1 MAGSTSTTLAT
12 AINTYTVGLIDTLDS
27 EATPLATWVGLK
39 DIMTRGGGDSVD
51 WTVRSAGNTSST
63 TFVEGDAPSAAGYD
77 TFYGLTLAKSSYQYR
92 SVDQITGTAIDSV
105 KGGNWDA
112 INRRLTDLVKAHDSY
127 LEDATVTAYEAAVAS
142 GGSVYGQ
149 TRANANTASYEAA
162 VTPTLDQMATAWDGM
177 VADPRSAPMTE
188 IEMLA
193 PSEFITSYGDVA
205 TGQTAF
211 EYNAVQ
217 TGGIDAG
224 RQAGGD
230 IAYNKKR
237 FTMIPTMTD
246 TTCLFLS
253 KGNVDRFFWRYK
265 EVQTMAKNDDSV
277 TVNII
282 SVIVPVV
289 WNPRIAGKLT

>member
-1 MAGSTSTTLAT
+1 MATTASVLAS
-12 AINTYTVGLIDTLDS
+12 AVNTYTTGLIDTLDS
-27 EATPLATWVGLK
+27 EATPLADWVGLK
-39 DIMTRGGGDSVD
+39 DIMTRGGGDTVY
-51 WTVRSAGNTSST
+51 WPVRSAGNTSTT
-63 TFVEGDAPSAAGYD
+63 TFVENDAPSAAGND
-77 TFYGLTLAKSSYQYR
+77 TFYTLEIAKSSYQYR
-92 SVDQITGTAIDSV
+92 SVDQITGTAVDSV

-112 INRRLTDLVKAHDSY
+112 VNRRLTDLVKAHDSY

-142 GGSVYGQ
+142 GGSYAGQ
-149 TRANANTASYEAA
+149 TRANANTASMEAA
-162 VTPTLDQMATAWDGM
+162 VTPTLDQMATAWDAM
-177 VADPRSAPMTE
+177 VADPRSAPMAE
-188 IEMLA
+188 LEMLA
-193 PSEFITSYGDVA
+193 PSEFITSYGDAA

-237 FTMIPTMTD
+237 FTTIPTMTN
-246 TTCLFLS
+246 TTMLFLS
-253 KGNVDRFFWRYK
+253 KNNVDRFYWRHK
-265 EVQTMAKNDDSV
+265 EVQTMARNDDSV